1 MAAPRRTEQE
11 ETGVRPMAHD
21 TPVRLGRSP
30 LTVTALGFGATA
42 IGGMYTEVS
51 DDVAQDAVA
60 AAWAAGLRYFDTAP
74 QYGRGNGEV
83 RLGRSLAGYPRDEYV
98 LSTKVGR
105 LLRADAPPHPDDF
118 DSTGR
123 PYDAGAPDV
132 ATVYDY
138 SKDGVLRSI
147 EESLTRL
154 GTDRLDIVLV
164 HDPDDYVDE
173 ALATA
178 FPTLIELRDQKVVAA
193 IGSGMNQTTAL
204 ERFARESDPD
214 VFLLAGRYTLLE
226 QTALQSFLPLCG
238 QRGIAVVAGAV
249 FNSGLLAD
257 AGPNAR
263 YNYDPA
269 PPDLIAR
276 AHRLS
281 QVCQRHDV
289 PLKAAALQFPAAH
302 PVVAAV
308 LTGARNRAEITENVA
323 LFDQSIP
330 HELWGELKDEGLL
343 APDAPTPAD
352 TTAHDRR

>member
-1 MAAPRRTEQE
+1 
-11 ETGVRPMAHD
+11 MAHD
-21 TPVRLGRSP
+21 TPVRLGRTS

-51 DDVAQDAVA
+51 DDAALDTVA
-60 AAWAAGLRYFDTAP
+60 AAWEAGLRYFDAAP

-83 RLGRSLAGYPRDEYV
+83 RLGRGLAGYPRDEYV
-98 LSTKVGR
+98 LSSKVGR

-138 SKDGVLRSI
+138 SRDGVLRSI

-154 GTDRLDIVLV
+154 GTDRLDIALV

-178 FPTLIELRDQKVVAA
+178 FPTLIELRDQKVVTA
-193 IGSGMNQTTAL
+193 IGAGMNQTAAL

-214 VFLLAGRYTLLE
+214 MFLLAGRYTLLE
-226 QTALQSFLPLCG
+226 QTALQSFLPLCT
-238 QRGIAVVAGAV
+238 QRGIAVVAGGV

-257 AGPNAR
+257 AGAGAR

-269 PPDLIAR
+269 PADLIAR
-276 AHRLS
+276 TQRLAE
-281 QVCQRHDV
+281 VCQRFRV
-289 PLKAAALQFPAAH
+289 PLKAAALQFPIAH
-302 PVVAAV
+302 PCVAAV
-308 LTGARNRAEITENVA
+308 LTGVRSRAELDENA
-323 LFDQSIP
+323 QLFDRPIP
-330 HELWGELKDEGLL
+330 GELWRDLKAEGLL
-343 APDAPTPAD
+343 ADDAPTPVQP
-352 TTAHDRR
+352 

>member
-1 MAAPRRTEQE
+1 ML
-11 ETGVRPMAHD
+11 HD
-21 TPVRLGRSP
+21 TAVRLGRTS

-51 DDVAQDAVA
+51 EDAALDTVA
-60 AAWAAGLRYFDTAP
+60 AAWEAGLRYFDAAP

-83 RLGRSLAGYPRDEYV
+83 RLGRGLAGYPAEDYV
-98 LSTKVGR
+98 LSSKVGR

-138 SKDGVLRSI
+138 SRDGVLRSI

-154 GTDRLDIVLV
+154 GTDRLDIALV

-178 FPTLIELRDQKVVAA
+178 LPTLIELRDQKVVTA
-193 IGSGMNQTTAL
+193 IGAGMNQTAAL

-214 VFLLAGRYTLLE
+214 MFLLAGRYTLLE
-226 QTALQSFLPLCG
+226 QTALQSFLPLCT
-238 QRGIAVVAGAV
+238 QRGIAVVAGGV

-257 AGPNAR
+257 AGAGAR

-269 PPDLIAR
+269 PADLTAR
-276 AHRLS
+276 AQRLAA
-281 QVCQRHDV
+281 VCQRHGV
-289 PLKAAALQFPAAH
+289 PLKAAALQFPIAH
-302 PVVAAV
+302 SCVAAV
-308 LTGARNRAEITENVA
+308 LTGVRSRTELDENAR
-323 LFDQSIP
+323 LFDLPIP
-330 HELWGELKDEGLL
+330 GELWRELKAEGLL
-343 APDAPTPAD
+343 ADDAPTPD
-352 TTAHDRR
+352 QP

>member
-1 MAAPRRTEQE
+1 
-11 ETGVRPMAHD
+11 MAHD
-21 TPVRLGRSP
+21 TPVRLGRTS

-42 IGGMYTEVS
+42 IGGMYTKVS
-51 DDVAQDAVA
+51 DDAALDTVA
-60 AAWAAGLRYFDTAP
+60 AAWEAGLRYFDAAP

-83 RLGRSLAGYPRDEYV
+83 RLGRGLAGYPREDYV
-98 LSTKVGR
+98 LSSKVGR

-138 SKDGVLRSI
+138 SRDGVLRSI

-154 GTDRLDIVLV
+154 GTDRLDIALV

-178 FPTLIELRDQKVVAA
+178 LPTLIELREQKVVTA
-193 IGSGMNQTTAL
+193 IGAGMNQTAAL

-214 VFLLAGRYTLLE
+214 MFLLAGRYTLLE
-226 QTALQSFLPLCG
+226 QTALQSFLPLCT
-238 QRGIAVVAGAV
+238 QRDIAVVAGGV

-257 AGPNAR
+257 VGAGAR

-269 PPDLIAR
+269 PADLIAR
-276 AHRLS
+276 AQRLS
-281 QVCQRHDV
+281 EVCQRHGV
-289 PLKAAALQFPAAH
+289 PLKAAALQFPIAH
-302 PVVAAV
+302 PCVAAV
-308 LTGARNRAEITENVA
+308 LTGVRSRTELDENA
-323 LFDQSIP
+323 QLFDLPIP
-330 HELWGELKDEGLL
+330 GELWRDLKAEGLL
-343 APDAPTPAD
+343 ADDAPTPD
-352 TTAHDRR
+352 QP

>member
-1 MAAPRRTEQE
+1 
-11 ETGVRPMAHD
+11 
-21 TPVRLGRSP
+21 

-51 DDVAQDAVA
+51 DDTAQDTVA
-60 AAWAAGLRYFDTAP
+60 AAWASGLRYFDAAP
-74 QYGRGNGEV
+74 QYGRGNGEI
-83 RLGRSLAGYPRDEYV
+83 RLGRGLADYPRDDYV
-98 LSTKVGR
+98 LSSKVGR

-138 SKDGVLRSI
+138 SRDGVLRSI
-147 EESLTRL
+147 EESLARL

-178 FPTLIELRDQKVVAA
+178 LPTLIELRDQKVVAA
-193 IGSGMNQTTAL
+193 IGAGMNQTAAL
-204 ERFARESDPD
+204 ERFAHESDPNL
-214 VFLLAGRYTLLE
+214 FLLAGRYTLLE
-226 QTALQSFLPLCG
+226 QTALQSFLPLCA
-238 QRGIAVVAGAV
+238 QRGIAVVAGGV

-257 AGPNAR
+257 AGPGAR

-276 AHRLS
+276 ARQLAV
-281 QVCQRHDV
+281 VCQRHDV

-302 PVVAAV
+302 PVIAAT
-308 LTGARNRAEITENVA
+308 LTGARSRQEITENVT
-323 LFDQSIP
+323 LFDQPIP
-330 HELWGELKDEGLL
+330 IDLWHDLKAEQLI
-343 APDAPTPAD
+343 AADAPTPAGP
-352 TTAHDRR
+352 

>member
-1 MAAPRRTEQE
+1 
-11 ETGVRPMAHD
+11 MAHD
-21 TPVRLGRSP
+21 TPVRLGRTA

-51 DDVAQDAVA
+51 DDAALDTVA
-60 AAWAAGLRYFDTAP
+60 AAWAAGLRYFDAAP

-83 RLGRSLAGYPRDEYV
+83 RLGRGLAGYPREDYV
-98 LSTKVGR
+98 LSSKVGR

-138 SKDGVLRSI
+138 SRDGVLRSI

-154 GTDRLDIVLV
+154 GTDRLDIALA

-178 FPTLIELRDQKVVAA
+178 LPTLIELRDQKVVTA
-193 IGSGMNQTTAL
+193 IGAGMNQTAAL

-214 VFLLAGRYTLLE
+214 MFLLAGRYTLLE
-226 QTALQSFLPLCG
+226 QTALQSFLPLCT
-238 QRGIAVVAGAV
+238 QRGIAVVAGGV

-257 AGPNAR
+257 AGAGAR
-263 YNYDPA
+263 YDYDPA
-269 PPDLIAR
+269 PADLIAR
-276 AHRLS
+276 AHRLAE
-281 QVCQRHDV
+281 VCQRHGV
-289 PLKAAALQFPAAH
+289 PLKAAALQFPIAH
-302 PVVAAV
+302 PSVAAV
-308 LTGARNRAEITENVA
+308 LTGTRSRAELDENA
-323 LFDQSIP
+323 QLFDLPIP
-330 HELWGELKDEGLL
+330 CDLWQELKTEGLL
-343 APDAPTPAD
+343 AEDAPTPVQP
-352 TTAHDRR
+352 

>member
-1 MAAPRRTEQE
+1 
-11 ETGVRPMAHD
+11 MAHD
-21 TPVRLGRSP
+21 TPVRLGRTS

-51 DDVAQDAVA
+51 DDAALETVA
-60 AAWAAGLRYFDTAP
+60 AAWEAGLRYFDAAP

-83 RLGRSLAGYPRDEYV
+83 RLGRGLAGYPREDYV
-98 LSTKVGR
+98 LSSKVGR

-118 DSTGR
+118 DPTGR

-138 SKDGVLRSI
+138 SRDGVLRSI

-154 GTDRLDIVLV
+154 GTDRLDVALV

-178 FPTLIELRDQKVVAA
+178 FPTLIELRDQKVVTA
-193 IGSGMNQTTAL
+193 IGAGMNQTAAL

-214 VFLLAGRYTLLE
+214 MFLLAGRYTLLE
-226 QTALQSFLPLCG
+226 QTALQSFLPLCA
-238 QRGIAVVAGAV
+238 QRGIAVVAGGV

-257 AGPNAR
+257 TGAGAR

-276 AHRLS
+276 AQRLAE
-281 QVCQRHDV
+281 VCERFRV
-289 PLKAAALQFPAAH
+289 PLKAAALQFPIAH
-302 PVVAAV
+302 PAVAAV
-308 LTGARNRAEITENVA
+308 LTGVRSPAELAENA
-323 LFDQSIP
+323 QLFDLPIP
-330 HELWGELKDEGLL
+330 GELWSELKAEGLL
-343 APDAPTPAD
+343 ADDAPTPV
-352 TTAHDRR
+352 HP

>member
-1 MAAPRRTEQE
+1 
-11 ETGVRPMAHD
+11 MAHD
-21 TPVRLGRSP
+21 TPVRLGRTS

-51 DDVAQDAVA
+51 DDAALDTVA
-60 AAWAAGLRYFDTAP
+60 AAWAAGLRYFDAAP

-83 RLGRSLAGYPRDEYV
+83 RLGRGLAEYRREDYV
-98 LSTKVGR
+98 LSSKVGR

-138 SKDGVLRSI
+138 SRDGVLRSI

-178 FPTLIELRDQKVVAA
+178 LPTLIELRDQKVVTA
-193 IGSGMNQTTAL
+193 IGAGMNQTAAL
-204 ERFARESDPD
+204 ERFACESDPD
-214 VFLLAGRYTLLE
+214 MFLLAGRYTLLE
-226 QTALQSFLPLCG
+226 QTALQSFLPLCA
-238 QRGIAVVAGAV
+238 QRGVAVVAGGV

-257 AGPNAR
+257 VGPGAR

-276 AHRLS
+276 AQRLAA
-281 QVCQRHDV
+281 VCQRHDV

-302 PVVAAV
+302 PVVVAV
-308 LTGARNRAEITENVA
+308 LTGARSRDEITENAA
-323 LFDQSIP
+323 LFDLPIP
-330 HELWGELKDEGLL
+330 DDLWQELRAEQLL
-343 APDAPTPAD
+343 TDAAPTPA
-352 TTAHDRR
+352 AGAER

>member
-1 MAAPRRTEQE
+1 
-11 ETGVRPMAHD
+11 MAHV
-21 TPVRLGRSP
+21 TPVRLGRTS

-51 DDVAQDAVA
+51 EDAARDAVA
-60 AAWAAGLRYFDTAP
+60 AAWEAGLRYFDAAP

-83 RLGRSLAGYPRDEYV
+83 RLGRGLAGYPREDYV
-98 LSTKVGR
+98 LSSKVGR

-123 PYDAGAPDV
+123 PYDAGAPNV

-138 SKDGVLRSI
+138 SRDGVLRSI

-154 GTDRLDIVLV
+154 GTDRLDVALV

-178 FPTLIELRDQKVVAA
+178 LPTLIELRDQKVVTA
-193 IGSGMNQTTAL
+193 IGAGMNQTAAL

-214 VFLLAGRYTLLE
+214 MFLLAGRYTLLE
-226 QTALQSFLPLCG
+226 QTALQSFLPLCA
-238 QRGIAVVAGAV
+238 QRGIAVVAGGV

-257 AGPNAR
+257 AGAGAR

-269 PPDLIAR
+269 PAELIAR
-276 AHRLS
+276 TQRLS
-281 QVCQRHDV
+281 DVCQRHGV
-289 PLKAAALQFPAAH
+289 PLKAAALQFPIAH
-302 PVVAAV
+302 PCVAAV
-308 LTGARNRAEITENVA
+308 LTGARSRAELNENA
-323 LFDQSIP
+323 QLFDLPIP
-330 HELWGELKDEGLL
+330 GELWRDLKAEGLL
-343 APDAPTPAD
+343 ADDAPTPAQP
-352 TTAHDRR
+352 

>member
-1 MAAPRRTEQE
+1 
-11 ETGVRPMAHD
+11 MAHD
-21 TPVRLGRSP
+21 TPVRLGRTA

-51 DDVAQDAVA
+51 DDAALDTVA
-60 AAWAAGLRYFDTAP
+60 AAWEAGLRYFDAAP
-74 QYGRGNGEV
+74 QYGRGNGEL
-83 RLGRSLAGYPRDEYV
+83 RLGRGLAGYPREDYV

-138 SKDGVLRSI
+138 SRDGVLRSI

-154 GTDRLDIVLV
+154 GTDRLDIALV

-173 ALATA
+173 AIATA
-178 FPTLIELRDQKVVAA
+178 LPTLIELREQKVVTA
-193 IGSGMNQTTAL
+193 IGAGMNQTAAL

-214 VFLLAGRYTLLE
+214 MFLLAGRYTLLE
-226 QTALQSFLPLCG
+226 QTALQSFLPLCT
-238 QRGIAVVAGAV
+238 QRGIAVVAGGV

-257 AGPNAR
+257 AGAGAR

-269 PPDLIAR
+269 PADLIAR
-276 AHRLS
+276 AQRLS
-281 QVCQRHDV
+281 DVCQRHGV
-289 PLKAAALQFPAAH
+289 PLKAAALQFPIAH
-302 PVVAAV
+302 PRVAAV
-308 LTGARNRAEITENVA
+308 LTGVRSRTELDENAR
-323 LFDQSIP
+323 LFDRPIP
-330 HELWGELKDEGLL
+330 GELWRELKAEGLL
-343 APDAPTPAD
+343 ADDAPTPQP
-352 TTAHDRR
+352 

>member
-1 MAAPRRTEQE
+1 
-11 ETGVRPMAHD
+11 MAHD
-21 TPVRLGRSP
+21 TPVRLGRTA

-51 DDVAQDAVA
+51 DDAALDTVA
-60 AAWAAGLRYFDTAP
+60 AAWAAGLRYFDAAP
-74 QYGRGNGEV
+74 QYGRGNGEL
-83 RLGRSLAGYPRDEYV
+83 RLGRGLAGYPREDYV

-138 SKDGVLRSI
+138 SRDGVLRSI

-154 GTDRLDIVLV
+154 GTDRLDIALV

-173 ALATA
+173 AIATA
-178 FPTLIELRDQKVVAA
+178 LPTLIELREQKVVTA
-193 IGSGMNQTTAL
+193 IGAGMNQTAAL

-214 VFLLAGRYTLLE
+214 MFLLAGRYTLLE
-226 QTALQSFLPLCG
+226 QTALQSFLPLCT
-238 QRGIAVVAGAV
+238 QRGIAVVAGGV

-257 AGPNAR
+257 AGAGAR

-269 PPDLIAR
+269 PADLIAR
-276 AHRLS
+276 AQRLS
-281 QVCQRHDV
+281 DVCQRHGV
-289 PLKAAALQFPAAH
+289 PLKAAALQFPIAH
-302 PVVAAV
+302 PRVAAV
-308 LTGARNRAEITENVA
+308 LTGVRSRTELDENAR
-323 LFDQSIP
+323 LFDRPIP
-330 HELWGELKDEGLL
+330 GELWRELKAEGLL
-343 APDAPTPAD
+343 ADDAPTPQP
-352 TTAHDRR
+352 

>member
-1 MAAPRRTEQE
+1 MLHNTA
-11 ETGVRPMAHD
+11 
-21 TPVRLGRSP
+21 VRLGRTS

-51 DDVAQDAVA
+51 EDAALDTVA
-60 AAWAAGLRYFDTAP
+60 AAWEAGLRYFDAAP

-83 RLGRSLAGYPRDEYV
+83 RLGRGLAGYPRGDYV
-98 LSTKVGR
+98 LSSKVGR

-138 SKDGVLRSI
+138 TRDGVLRSI

-154 GTDRLDIVLV
+154 GTDHLDVALV

-178 FPTLIELRDQKVVAA
+178 LPTLIELRDQKVVTA
-193 IGSGMNQTTAL
+193 IGAGMNQTAAL

-214 VFLLAGRYTLLE
+214 MFLLAGRYTLLE
-226 QTALQSFLPLCG
+226 QTALQSFLPLCA
-238 QRGIAVVAGAV
+238 QRGIAVVAGGV

-257 AGPNAR
+257 AGAGAR

-269 PPDLIAR
+269 PADLIAR
-276 AHRLS
+276 AQRLTE
-281 QVCQRHDV
+281 VCQRFRV
-289 PLKAAALQFPAAH
+289 SLKAAALQFPIAH
-302 PVVAAV
+302 PSVAAV
-308 LTGARNRAEITENVA
+308 LTGTRSRAELDENA
-323 LFDQSIP
+323 QLFDLPIP
-330 HELWGELKDEGLL
+330 GELWCELKAEGLL
-343 APDAPTPAD
+343 ADDAPTPVQP
-352 TTAHDRR
+352 

>member
-1 MAAPRRTEQE
+1 
-11 ETGVRPMAHD
+11 MAHD
-21 TPVRLGRSP
+21 TPVRLGRTA

-51 DDVAQDAVA
+51 DDVALDTVA
-60 AAWAAGLRYFDTAP
+60 AAWAAGLRYFDAAP
-74 QYGRGNGEV
+74 QYGRGNGEL
-83 RLGRSLAGYPRDEYV
+83 RLGRGLAGYPREDYV
-98 LSTKVGR
+98 LSSKVGR

-138 SKDGVLRSI
+138 SRDGVLRSI

-154 GTDRLDIVLV
+154 GTDRLDIALV

-178 FPTLIELRDQKVVAA
+178 LPTLIELREQRVVSA
-193 IGSGMNQTTAL
+193 IGAGMNQTAAL

-214 VFLLAGRYTLLE
+214 MFLLAGRYTLLE
-226 QTALQSFLPLCG
+226 QTALQSFLPLCM
-238 QRGIAVVAGAV
+238 QRGIAVVAGGV

-257 AGPNAR
+257 AGAGAR

-269 PPDLIAR
+269 PADLIAR
-276 AHRLS
+276 AQRLS
-281 QVCQRHDV
+281 EVCQRHGV
-289 PLKAAALQFPAAH
+289 PLKAAALQFPIAH
-302 PVVAAV
+302 PCVAAV
-308 LTGARNRAEITENVA
+308 LTGVRSRAELDENA
-323 LFDQSIP
+323 RLFDRPIP
-330 HELWGELKDEGLL
+330 GELWRQLKAEGLL
-343 APDAPTPAD
+343 ADDAPTPD
-352 TTAHDRR
+352 QP

>member
-1 MAAPRRTEQE
+1 
-11 ETGVRPMAHD
+11 MAHD
-21 TPVRLGRSP
+21 TPVRLGRTS

-51 DDVAQDAVA
+51 EDAARDAVA
-60 AAWAAGLRYFDTAP
+60 AAWEAGLRYFDAAP

-83 RLGRSLAGYPRDEYV
+83 RLGRGLAGYPREDYV
-98 LSTKVGR
+98 LSSKVGR

-123 PYDAGAPDV
+123 PYDAGAPNV

-138 SKDGVLRSI
+138 SRDGVLRSI

-154 GTDRLDIVLV
+154 GTDRLDVALV

-178 FPTLIELRDQKVVAA
+178 LPTLIELRDQKVVTA
-193 IGSGMNQTTAL
+193 IGAGMNQTAAL

-214 VFLLAGRYTLLE
+214 MFLLAGRYTLLE
-226 QTALQSFLPLCG
+226 QTALQSFLPLCA
-238 QRGIAVVAGAV
+238 QRGIAVVAGGV

-257 AGPNAR
+257 AGAGAR

-269 PPDLIAR
+269 PAELIAR
-276 AHRLS
+276 TQRLS
-281 QVCQRHDV
+281 DVCQRHGV
-289 PLKAAALQFPAAH
+289 PLKAAALQFPIAH
-302 PVVAAV
+302 PCVAAV
-308 LTGARNRAEITENVA
+308 LTGARSRAELNENA
-323 LFDQSIP
+323 QLFDLPIP
-330 HELWGELKDEGLL
+330 GELWRDLK
-343 APDAPTPAD
+343 
-352 TTAHDRR
+352 

>member
-1 MAAPRRTEQE
+1 
-11 ETGVRPMAHD
+11 MAHD
-21 TPVRLGRSP
+21 TPVRLGRTP

-51 DDVAQDAVA
+51 DDAALDTVA
-60 AAWAAGLRYFDTAP
+60 AAWEAGLRYFDAAP
-74 QYGRGNGEV
+74 QYGRGNGEL
-83 RLGRSLAGYPRDEYV
+83 RLGRGLAGYRRENYV
-98 LSTKVGR
+98 LSSKVGR

-138 SKDGVLRSI
+138 SRDGVLRSI

-154 GTDRLDIVLV
+154 GTDRLDIALV

-178 FPTLIELRDQKVVAA
+178 LPTLIELRDQKVVTA
-193 IGSGMNQTTAL
+193 IGAGMNQTAAL

-214 VFLLAGRYTLLE
+214 MFLLAGRYTLLE
-226 QTALQSFLPLCG
+226 QTALQSFLPLCA
-238 QRGIAVVAGAV
+238 QRGIAVVAGGV

-257 AGPNAR
+257 AGAGAR

-269 PPDLIAR
+269 PADLIAR
-276 AHRLS
+276 THRLAE
-281 QVCQRHDV
+281 VCQRFGV
-289 PLKAAALQFPAAH
+289 PLKAAALQFPIAH
-302 PVVAAV
+302 PCVAAV
-308 LTGARNRAEITENVA
+308 LTGTRSRVELDENAR
-323 LFDQSIP
+323 LFDLPIP
-330 HELWGELKDEGLL
+330 GELWQELKAEGLL
-343 APDAPTPAD
+343 ADDSPTPVQP
-352 TTAHDRR
+352 

>member
-1 MAAPRRTEQE
+1 
-11 ETGVRPMAHD
+11 MAHD
-21 TPVRLGRSP
+21 TPVRLGRTT

-51 DDVAQDAVA
+51 DDAALDTVA
-60 AAWAAGLRYFDTAP
+60 AAWEAGLRYFDAAP

-83 RLGRSLAGYPRDEYV
+83 RLGRGLAGYRREDYV
-98 LSTKVGR
+98 LSSKVGR

-138 SKDGVLRSI
+138 SRDGVLRSI
-147 EESLTRL
+147 EESLARL
-154 GTDRLDIVLV
+154 GTDRLDIALV

-178 FPTLIELRDQKVVAA
+178 LPTLIELRDQKVVSA
-193 IGSGMNQTTAL
+193 IGAGMNQTAAL

-214 VFLLAGRYTLLE
+214 MFLLAGRYTLLE
-226 QTALQSFLPLCG
+226 QTALQSFLPLCA
-238 QRGIAVVAGAV
+238 QRGIAVVAGGV

-257 AGPNAR
+257 AGTGAR

-269 PPDLIAR
+269 PADVIAR
-276 AHRLS
+276 AQRLAE
-281 QVCQRHDV
+281 VCERHGV
-289 PLKAAALQFPAAH
+289 PLKAAALQFPIAH
-302 PVVAAV
+302 PCVAAV
-308 LTGARNRAEITENVA
+308 LTGTRSRAELDENA
-323 LFDQSIP
+323 QLFDQPIP
-330 HELWGELKDEGLL
+330 GELWQELKAEGLL
-343 APDAPTPAD
+343 ADDAPTPVQP
-352 TTAHDRR
+352 

>member
-1 MAAPRRTEQE
+1 MTQTHRIIDDDTQEVPRMVHE
-11 ETGVRPMAHD
+11 
-21 TPVRLGRSP
+21 TPVRLGRTA

-51 DDVAQDAVA
+51 DDDAHDAVA
-60 AAWAAGLRYFDTAP
+60 AAWAAGLRYFDAAP
-74 QYGRGNGEV
+74 QYGRGNGEL
-83 RLGRSLAGYPRDEYV
+83 RLGRGLAGHPRADYV
-98 LSTKVGR
+98 LSSKVGR

-118 DSTGR
+118 DPTGR

-138 SKDGVLRSI
+138 SRDGVLRSI

-154 GTDRLDIVLV
+154 GADRLDIVLV
-164 HDPDDYVDE
+164 HDPDNHVDA

-178 FPTLIELRDQKVVAA
+178 LPALIELRDQNVVTA
-193 IGSGMNQTTAL
+193 IGAGMNQTAAL

-226 QTALQSFLPLCG
+226 QTALQSFLPLCA
-238 QRGIAVVAGAV
+238 QRGIAVIAGGV

-257 AGPNAR
+257 PGANAR

-276 AHRLS
+276 AQRLA
-281 QVCQRHDV
+281 QVCQRHGV
-289 PLKAAALQFPAAH
+289 PLKAAALQLPAAH
-302 PVVAAV
+302 PVIAAV
-308 LTGARNRAEITENVA
+308 LIGARSRREVTENVA
-323 LFDQSIP
+323 LFDLPIP
-330 HELWGELKDEGLL
+330 AELWRELKAEQLL
-343 APDAPTPAD
+343 ADIAPTPAVCSP
-352 TTAHDRR
+352 T

>member
-1 MAAPRRTEQE
+1 M
-11 ETGVRPMAHD
+11 PMAHD
-21 TPVRLGRSP
+21 TPVRLGRTS

-51 DDVAQDAVA
+51 DDAARDTVA
-60 AAWAAGLRYFDTAP
+60 AAWEAGLRYFDAAP

-83 RLGRSLAGYPRDEYV
+83 RLGRGLAGYRREDYV
-98 LSTKVGR
+98 LSSKVGR

-138 SKDGVLRSI
+138 SRDGVLRSI

-154 GTDRLDIVLV
+154 GTDRLDIALV

-178 FPTLIELRDQKVVAA
+178 LPTLIELRDQNVVTA
-193 IGSGMNQTTAL
+193 IGAGMNQTAAL

-214 VFLLAGRYTLLE
+214 MFLLAGRYTLLE
-226 QTALQSFLPLCG
+226 QTALQSFLPLCA
-238 QRGIAVVAGAV
+238 QRGIAVVAGGV

-257 AGPNAR
+257 AGAGAR

-269 PPDLIAR
+269 PADLIAR
-276 AHRLS
+276 TQRLS
-281 QVCQRHDV
+281 EVCQRHGV
-289 PLKAAALQFPAAH
+289 PLKAAALQFPIAH
-302 PVVAAV
+302 PCVAAV
-308 LTGARNRAEITENVA
+308 LTGVRSRAELRENA
-323 LFDQSIP
+323 QLFDLAIP
-330 HELWGELKDEGLL
+330 GELWRELKAEGLL
-343 APDAPTPAD
+343 ADDAPTPD
-352 TTAHDRR
+352 QP